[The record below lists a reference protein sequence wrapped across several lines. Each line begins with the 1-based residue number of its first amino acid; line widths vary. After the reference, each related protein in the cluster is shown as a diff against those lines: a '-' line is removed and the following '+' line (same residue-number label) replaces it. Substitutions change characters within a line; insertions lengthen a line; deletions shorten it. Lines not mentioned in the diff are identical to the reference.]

1 MQAETS
7 STQITFYYENGQTET
22 LSVPLSPAQLG
33 QQLPQMLS
41 QTWLT
46 FQLIDQTVM
55 ISTAKIIKVEVK
67 PSLQLQGEGTFSNAQ
82 RVSALQRGAAGR
94 LGISQSG

>member
-41 QTWLT
+41 QAWLT
-46 FQLIDQTVM
+46 FQLLDQTVM

-67 PSLQLQGEGTFSNAQ
+67 PTLQLDGVAAFSNVQ
-82 RVSALQRGAAGR
+82 RVTALQRGATGR
-94 LGISQSG
+94 LGMSH